1 MGQFS
6 PGNSNLFSVLVEK
19 RWRLIGQEVFLLVN
33 EDFGPC
39 AVTMQPIMSAGM
51 RRLNLRINLKV

>member
-1 MGQFS
+1 MGQS
-6 PGNSNLFSVLVEK
+6 PPGNSNLFSILAEK

-39 AVTMQPIMSAGM
+39 TVTMQPIMPAGM
-51 RRLNLRINLKV
+51 GSLNLRIKRKV